1 MRDKGLRAVVVPSG
15 NQREKAVSFQAWHLP
30 GGIMHPAAIAVVAC
44 CLLIVPPA
52 AAGEVATNT
61 ELVERSVERGL
72 AYLARAQQKDG
83 GYQGARTGVTATC
96 ALAFMAH
103 GHLPGRGEYGQQVAH
118 AVDYLLDHRTS
129 EGAIYDGGEA
139 PMYQHGLATLAL
151 AEAFGESQDER
162 LRPAITA
169 AVDLIVRVQNPQG
182 GWRHYLTT
190 TDGAE
195 LPGSVVQLMA
205 LRAAY
210 GAGFSV
216 PPETISQGTAY
227 VRDCQNRRGDGGDGG
242 FCYDRNG
249 ASNWPRTGSGVASLQ
264 MAGNYLGT
272 EIREGLDFIMEFEPL
287 GTKPVPE
294 RHWWH
299 FGSYYVSLGLYLGQ
313 NRGEWEKQLWERYI
327 GAMEKRILTEQRAD
341 GSWEGP
347 HGAYCSAM
355 YLMILSLRLGYLPV
369 HQK

>member
-1 MRDKGLRAVVVPSG
+1 
-15 NQREKAVSFQAWHLP
+15 
-30 GGIMHPAAIAVVAC
+30 MHHSVLALISCCLATAPLLPAA
-44 CLLIVPPA
+44 
-52 AAGEVATNT
+52 EVATNT
-61 ELVERSVERGL
+61 EVIKRVVDRGL
-72 AYLARAQQKDG
+72 AYLARAQQADG
-83 GYQGARTGVTATC
+83 GYSGARVGITASC

-103 GHLPGRGEYGQQVAH
+103 GHLPGRGDYGTNVSRAL
-118 AVDYLLDHRTS
+118 DFMLDHRTN

-151 AEAFGESQDER
+151 AEAFGESEDQR
-162 LRPAITA
+162 LRPAIAA

-205 LRAAY
+205 LRAAN

-216 PPETISQGTAY
+216 PPDTIVQGTVY
-227 VRDCQNRRGDGGDGG
+227 VRDCQNRRGEGGDGG

-272 EIREGLDFIMEFEPL
+272 EIREGLDFIMEYEPL
-287 GTKPVPE
+287 GQKPVPE
-294 RHWWH
+294 KHWWH

-313 NRGEWEKQLWERYI
+313 NRGEWERQLWERYI
-327 GAMEKRILTEQRAD
+327 SAMEKRIIAEQRAD
-341 GSWEGP
+341 GSWDGP